1 MTIKALVRRDTRIFF
16 RFKSQLLRYQFI
28 SRRKLPIPPLPH
40 PSSPPPQCRLYRAN
54 SMSNYFIL
62 YPIRNFRCWDR
73 CLRAIFHTRP
83 VTRRFRT
90 MVRTMVRD
98 RRARFLPVLRSQT
111 APMWQLP
118 RDSEQSKDSE
128 QKMAE
133 LGGERELDRTF
144 SRRFFFFLPNS

>member
-1 MTIKALVRRDTRIFF
+1 
-16 RFKSQLLRYQFI
+16 
-28 SRRKLPIPPLPH
+28 
-40 PSSPPPQCRLYRAN
+40 
-54 SMSNYFIL
+54 MSNYFIL

-133 LGGERELDRTF
+133 LGGERELDRSWIGLF
-144 SRRFFFFLPNS
+144 LEDFFLFCQIRSRSRFLIAIPHGFVFIHLSSL